1 MCVRLYFERGFASIE
16 AINTFVL
23 FCGTAR
29 VRGKGRRGRV
39 SKGGCMEGAHL
50 ALRIAGGQKR
60 GKTFNYTDCG

>member
-1 MCVRLYFERGFASIE
+1 MRLYFERGFASIE

-23 FCGTAR
+23 FLR
-29 VRGKGRRGRV
+29 HSK
-39 SKGGCMEGAHL
+39 SKGGGKGGGAKEGEAKEGAHL